1 LRDDSIT
8 YARTNRDL
16 TPGDYEDPSP
26 LLTPEPS
33 HEDLPLPQSPCDVLP
48 AAPVAVMVHSS
59 TADSQ
64 QVSVLKGNA
73 VYNRAEV

>member
-33 HEDLPLPQSPCDVLP
+33 HD
-48 AAPVAVMVHSS
+48 
-59 TADSQ
+59 
-64 QVSVLKGNA
+64 
-73 VYNRAEV
+73 